1 VNFIMNCAMSTS
13 RRSLLTGLLLL
24 AISQILTGCIT
35 VAAVGAASVTSV
47 DVVHDRRTLGEYFDD
62 SSIELQM
69 KKYVIAD
76 ENLRDQSH
84 TSSVSVNGIL
94 LLTGEVP
101 NEQVKQQITTY
112 ANTIEGVRQV
122 VDEMRIAGKTAIMS
136 RTNDT
141 WLTAKVKSLLIK
153 DMYADANRIKVL
165 SEYGNVYLMGLV
177 TAAEADQATNVASS
191 VRGVVRVVK
200 VFEYTDQ

>member
-1 VNFIMNCAMSTS
+1 MTKTLLYCAFILGSMQV
-13 RRSLLTGLLLL
+13 LT
-24 AISQILTGCIT
+24 ACIT
-35 VAAVGAASVTSV
+35 AAVVGTASVTSV

-76 ENLRDQSH
+76 EALRSNTH

-101 NEQVKQQITTY
+101 NEQVKQQLTTF
-112 ANTIEGVRQV
+112 ANSIEGVRQV
-122 VDEMRIAGKTAIMS
+122 VDEMRIAGSTAIIS

-153 DMYADANRIKVL
+153 DMLADANRIKVL

-177 TAAEADQATNVASS
+177 TPAEADQATAIASS

-200 VFEYTDQ
+200 VFEYTET

>member
-1 VNFIMNCAMSTS
+1 MSE
-13 RRSLLTGLLLL
+13 SLINRTKFLVLCVFL
-24 AISQILTGCIT
+24 AASAQWLTGCA
-35 VAAVGAASVTSV
+35 AAVVGTASVTTI
-47 DVVHDRRTLGEYFDD
+47 DVAHDRRTLGEYFDD
-62 SSIELQM
+62 SSIEIQM
-69 KKYVIAD
+69 KRYVLTD
-76 ENLRDQSH
+76 ETLRKETH

-101 NEQVKQQITTY
+101 NEQMKQQITGY
-112 ANTIEGVRQV
+112 ANNIDGVRQV
-122 VDEMRIAGKTAIMS
+122 VDEMRIAGKTGIMS

-153 DMYADANRIKVL
+153 DMLADANRIKVL

-177 TAAEADQATNVASS
+177 TPQEADQATSIASS

-200 VFEYTDQ
+200 VFEYTE

>member
-1 VNFIMNCAMSTS
+1 MTNT
-13 RRSLLTGLLLL
+13 RLKGLLTCALLLGS
-24 AISQILTGCIT
+24 SQALTGCVT
-35 VAAVGAASVTSV
+35 AAVVGTASITSV

-69 KKYVIAD
+69 KKFVIA
-76 ENLRDQSH
+76 EESLRNETH

-101 NEQVKQQITTY
+101 NEQVKQQITNY
-112 ANTIEGVRQV
+112 ANSIEGVRQV
-122 VDEMRIAGKTAIMS
+122 VDEMRIAGKTAMMS

-141 WLTAKVKSLLIK
+141 WLTTKVKSLLIK
-153 DMYADANRIKVL
+153 EMYLDANRIKVL
-165 SEYGNVYLMGLV
+165 SEYGNVYLMGIV
-177 TAAEADQATNVASS
+177 TAAEADQATSIASS

-200 VFEYTDQ
+200 VFEYTET

>member
-1 VNFIMNCAMSTS
+1 MTNT
-13 RRSLLTGLLLL
+13 RLKGLLICALL
-24 AISQILTGCIT
+24 LGSSQALTGCVT
-35 VAAVGAASVTSV
+35 AAVVGTASITSV

-69 KKYVIAD
+69 KKFVIAD
-76 ENLRDQSH
+76 ESLRNETH

-101 NEQVKQQITTY
+101 NEQVKQQITSY
-112 ANTIEGVRQV
+112 ANSIEGVRQV
-122 VDEMRIAGKTAIMS
+122 VDEMRIAGKTAMMS

-141 WLTAKVKSLLIK
+141 WLTTKVKSLLIK
-153 DMYADANRIKVL
+153 EMYLDANRIKVL
-165 SEYGNVYLMGLV
+165 SEYGNVYLMGIV
-177 TAAEADQATNVASS
+177 TAAEADQATSIASS

-200 VFEYTDQ
+200 VFEYTET

>member
-1 VNFIMNCAMSTS
+1 MKLIPKFKYLAVC
-13 RRSLLTGLLLL
+13 GLLLGS
-24 AISQILTGCIT
+24 SQVLTGCVT
-35 VAAVGAASVTSV
+35 AAVVGVASVTSV

-69 KKYVIAD
+69 KKFVIAD
-76 ENLRDQSH
+76 ENLRTQTH
-84 TSSVSVNGIL
+84 ISSVSVNGIL

-101 NEQVKQQITTY
+101 NEQVKQQITTH
-112 ANTIEGVRQV
+112 ANSVEGVRQV
-122 VDEMRIAGKTAIMS
+122 VDEMRIAGKTAMIS

-141 WLTAKVKSLLIK
+141 WLTSKVKSLLFK
-153 DMYADANRIKVL
+153 EMYADANRIKVL

-177 TAAEADQATNVASS
+177 TPAEADTATNIASS

-200 VFEYTDQ
+200 VFEYTE

>member
-1 VNFIMNCAMSTS
+1 MKFIPKFKYLAVC
-13 RRSLLTGLLLL
+13 GLLLGS
-24 AISQILTGCIT
+24 SQVLTGCVT
-35 VAAVGAASVTSV
+35 AAVVGVASVTSV

-69 KKYVIAD
+69 KKFVIAD
-76 ENLRDQSH
+76 ENLRTQTH
-84 TSSVSVNGIL
+84 ISSVSVNGIL

-112 ANTIEGVRQV
+112 ANSVEGVRQV
-122 VDEMRIAGKTAIMS
+122 VDEMRIAGKTAMIS

-141 WLTAKVKSLLIK
+141 WLTSKVKSLLFK
-153 DMYADANRIKVL
+153 EMYADANRIKVL

-177 TAAEADQATNVASS
+177 TPAEADTATNIASS

-200 VFEYTDQ
+200 VFEYTE

>member
-1 VNFIMNCAMSTS
+1 MKLIPKFKYLAVC
-13 RRSLLTGLLLL
+13 GLLLGS
-24 AISQILTGCIT
+24 SQALTGCVT
-35 VAAVGAASVTSV
+35 AAVIGVASVTSV

-69 KKYVIAD
+69 KKFVIAD
-76 ENLRDQSH
+76 ENLRTQTH
-84 TSSVSVNGIL
+84 ISSVSVNGIL

-112 ANTIEGVRQV
+112 ANSVEGVRQV
-122 VDEMRIAGKTAIMS
+122 VDEMRIAGKTAMIS

-141 WLTAKVKSLLIK
+141 WLTSKVKSLLFK
-153 DMYADANRIKVL
+153 EMYADANRIKVL

-177 TAAEADQATNVASS
+177 TPAEADTATNIASS

-200 VFEYTDQ
+200 VFEYTE

>member
-1 VNFIMNCAMSTS
+1 MKFIPKFKYLAVC
-13 RRSLLTGLLLL
+13 GLLLGS
-24 AISQILTGCIT
+24 SQVLTGCVT
-35 VAAVGAASVTSV
+35 AAVVGVASVTSV

-69 KKYVIAD
+69 KKFVIAD
-76 ENLRDQSH
+76 ENLRTQTH
-84 TSSVSVNGIL
+84 ISSVSVNGIL

-101 NEQVKQQITTY
+101 NEQVKQQITTH
-112 ANTIEGVRQV
+112 ANSVEGVRQV
-122 VDEMRIAGKTAIMS
+122 VDEMRIAGKTAMIS

-141 WLTAKVKSLLIK
+141 WLTSKVKSLLFK
-153 DMYADANRIKVL
+153 EMYADANRIKVL

-177 TAAEADQATNVASS
+177 TPAEADTATNIASS

-200 VFEYTDQ
+200 VFEYTE

>member
-1 VNFIMNCAMSTS
+1 MKFIPNFKYLAVC
-13 RRSLLTGLLLL
+13 GLLLGS
-24 AISQILTGCIT
+24 SQVLTGCVT
-35 VAAVGAASVTSV
+35 AAVVGVASVTSV

-69 KKYVIAD
+69 KKFVIAD
-76 ENLRDQSH
+76 ENLRTQTH
-84 TSSVSVNGIL
+84 ISSVSVNGIL

-112 ANTIEGVRQV
+112 ANSVEGVRQV
-122 VDEMRIAGKTAIMS
+122 VDEMRIAGKTAMIS

-141 WLTAKVKSLLIK
+141 WLTSKVKSLLFK
-153 DMYADANRIKVL
+153 EMYADANRIKVL

-177 TAAEADQATNVASS
+177 TPAEADTATNIASS

-200 VFEYTDQ
+200 VFEYSE